1 MSTSKGR
8 KKYRIRKGRVAM
20 AAGVLFLIIGLI
32 VFVCIRAGKKHHNNS
47 DTQETVD
54 YNAVV
59 PKGQFVKVELEDCNM
74 YIGSELDL
82 KCTSEP
88 EEYASKVIWTS
99 SDEDVVTVD
108 GKGHIKV
115 VGTGA
120 AAITATYDVLAD
132 SVVVR
137 GVNRDNEGISDDLPV
152 YDVKDNKVIV
162 VREAQTDDDD
172 ADREPATSGND
183 RNPDVTEP
191 TSDNSAGQDGNG
203 GTSDNI
209 KPSQD
214 KTDRD
219 NIKESEAAKTYTTI
233 SEAVKNSGFQT
244 YLDNT
249 YIYREDGNYLGE
261 VIVQENM
268 TQIYV
273 MTRTTAMDNAF
284 KQVVRSVIPDSYEDV
299 FARFISASKDETFSA
314 DGIKVRVVAPVNGGH
329 MQLIIYY

>member
-183 RNPDVTEP
+183 SNPDVTEP
-191 TSDNSAGQDGNG
+191 TSDNSAGKDGNG
-203 GTSDNI
+203 GTS
-209 KPSQD
+209 
-214 KTDRD
+214 D
-219 NIKESEAAKTYTTI
+219 NIKESEAAKTYTAI

-314 DGIKVRVVAPVNGGH
+314 DGMKVRVVAPVNGGH

>member
-1 MSTSKGR
+1 M
-8 KKYRIRKGRVAM
+8 
-20 AAGVLFLIIGLI
+20 
-32 VFVCIRAGKKHHNNS
+32 
-47 DTQETVD
+47 
-54 YNAVV
+54 
-59 PKGQFVKVELEDCNM
+59 
-74 YIGSELDL
+74 
-82 KCTSEP
+82 P
-88 EEYASKVIWTS
+88 E
-99 SDEDVVTVD
+99 
-108 GKGHIKV
+108 
-115 VGTGA
+115 
-120 AAITATYDVLAD
+120 
-132 SVVVR
+132 R
-137 GVNRDNEGISDDLPV
+137 
-152 YDVKDNKVIV
+152 
-162 VREAQTDDDD
+162 DD
-172 ADREPATSGND
+172 ADKEPATSGND

-191 TSDNSAGQDGNG
+191 TSGNSAGQDGNG

-219 NIKESEAAKTYTTI
+219 NIKESEAAKTYTAI